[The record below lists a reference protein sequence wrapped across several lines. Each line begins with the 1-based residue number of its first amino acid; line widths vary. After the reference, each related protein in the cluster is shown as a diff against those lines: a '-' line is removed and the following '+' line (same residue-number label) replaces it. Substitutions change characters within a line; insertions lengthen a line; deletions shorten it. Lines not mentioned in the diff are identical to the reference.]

1 MFSSSVY
8 VAELFDDAALAARL
22 SYHTMNKYFTMATY
36 LKDRA
41 SPIELAK
48 FSQSAYLADYH

>member
-22 SYHTMNKYFTMATY
+22 SYHTMNKFFTIATY
-36 LKDRA
+36 VKDRA
-41 SPIELAK
+41 SQIELAK
-48 FSQSAYLADYH
+48 FLNRNT